1 MHHKKIIF
9 IIILLSII
17 LCIIINK
24 NNKVEETE
32 PSDEEIFFH
41 INLDVPK
48 DFGLLLI
55 EYETKGASGSGGV
68 SNANKSLI
76 KHNDKLTYSLSKQD
90 FNNASDITDL
100 TLTFKIVTEYVDPN
114 YEDNYPASSIINL
127 NPIRVNAHYG
137 NTYYITITTNDKNNY
152 QAFLT

>member
-9 IIILLSII
+9 LIILLSII
-17 LCIIINK
+17 LCLIINK
-24 NNKVEETE
+24 NNKVDETKT
-32 PSDEEIFFH
+32 SDDEIILQ

-55 EYETKGASGSGGV
+55 EYETKDASGSGGV

-76 KHNDKLTYSLSKQD
+76 KHNDNLTYSLSKQD

-100 TLTFKIVTEYVDPN
+100 TLTFKRVTEYVEPN
-114 YEDNYPASSIINL
+114 YEDNYLASLSFTL
-127 NPIRVNAHYG
+127 NPVQINAHYG
-137 NTYYITITTNDKNNY
+137 NTYHITITSDENSY
-152 QAFLT
+152 QAILS

>member
-9 IIILLSII
+9 LIILLSII
-17 LCIIINK
+17 LCLIINK
-24 NNKVEETE
+24 NNKVDETKT
-32 PSDEEIFFH
+32 SDDEISLQ

-55 EYETKGASGSGGV
+55 EYETKDASGSGGV

-76 KHNDKLTYSLSKQD
+76 KHNDNLTYSLSKQD

-100 TLTFKIVTEYVDPN
+100 TLTFKIVTEYVEPN
-114 YEDNYPASSIINL
+114 YEDNYLASLSFTL
-127 NPIRVNAHYG
+127 NPVQINAHYG
-137 NTYYITITTNDKNNY
+137 NTYHITITSDENSY
-152 QAFLT
+152 QAILS

>member
-9 IIILLSII
+9 LIILLSII

-24 NNKVEETE
+24 NNKVEETKT
-32 PSDEEIFFH
+32 SDEEIIFQ
-41 INLDVPK
+41 IDLDVPK

-55 EYETKGASGSGGV
+55 EYETKDASGSGGV

-100 TLTFKIVTEYVDPN
+100 TLTFKIVTKYVEPN
-114 YEDNYPASSIINL
+114 YDDNYPASSIIEL
-127 NPIRVNAHYG
+127 KPLQIKAQYG
-137 NTYYITITTNDKNNY
+137 NTYHITITTDDKNSY
-152 QAFLT
+152 QASLT

>member
-1 MHHKKIIF
+1 MHRKKIIF
-9 IIILLSII
+9 LIILLSII
-17 LCIIINK
+17 LYIIINK

-90 FNNASDITDL
+90 FDNATDITDL

-114 YEDNYPASSIINL
+114 CEDNYPASSIITL
-127 NPIRVNAHYG
+127 NPVQINAHYG
-137 NTYYITITTNDKNNY
+137 NTYHITITSDENSY
-152 QAFLT
+152 QSILS

>member
-1 MHHKKIIF
+1 MHHQKIIF
-9 IIILLSII
+9 LIILLSIT
-17 LCIIINK
+17 LCLIINK
-24 NNKVEETE
+24 NNKVEKTE

-55 EYETKGASGSGGV
+55 EYETKDASGSGGV

-76 KHNDKLTYSLSKQD
+76 KHNDNLTYSLSKQD

-100 TLTFKIVTEYVDPN
+100 TLTFKIVTEYVEPN
-114 YEDNYPASSIINL
+114 YEDNYPASSIITL
-127 NPIRVNAHYG
+127 NPVQINAHYG
-137 NTYYITITTNDKNNY
+137 NTYHITITNDENSY
-152 QAFLT
+152 QAILS

>member
-9 IIILLSII
+9 LIILLSIN
-17 LCIIINK
+17 LCLIIIK
-24 NNKVEETE
+24 NNKVDETKT
-32 PSDEEIFFH
+32 SDDEIILQ

-55 EYETKGASGSGGV
+55 EYETKDASGSGGV

-76 KHNDKLTYSLSKQD
+76 KHNDNLTYSLSKQD

-100 TLTFKIVTEYVDPN
+100 TLTFKIVTEYVEPN
-114 YEDNYPASSIINL
+114 YEDNYLASLSFTL
-127 NPIRVNAHYG
+127 NPVQINAHYG
-137 NTYYITITTNDKNNY
+137 NTYHITITSDENSY
-152 QAFLT
+152 QAILS